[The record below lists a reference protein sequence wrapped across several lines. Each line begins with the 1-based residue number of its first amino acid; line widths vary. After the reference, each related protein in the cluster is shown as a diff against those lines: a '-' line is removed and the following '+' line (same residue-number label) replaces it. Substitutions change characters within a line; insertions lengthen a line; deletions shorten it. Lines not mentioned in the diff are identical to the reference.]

1 MIIPKKVE
9 KALNDHLVLEMG
21 SCNLYLSVSSWC
33 QKEGMDGSSN
43 FFAKQSS
50 EENAHFMK
58 FFNFINEVG
67 GHGLV
72 PAVPQPK
79 HNFNSVLEC
88 CELAYAT
95 EQKVTKSI
103 YKILETA
110 RVEGDH
116 ATVEFLKFFVEE
128 QMEEEVLFKRIID
141 KIKLIGKGPQSL
153 YYIDKEMDRF
163 STINGA
169 SEGKKDKNKG

>member
-9 KALNDHLVLEMG
+9 KALNDHLTLEMH
-21 SCNLYLSVSSWC
+21 SNALYLSVSSWC
-33 QKEGMDGSSN
+33 QKEGMDGSAN
-43 FFAKQSS
+43 FFSRQSA
-50 EENAHFMK
+50 EENVHFLK

-67 GHGLV
+67 GHALV
-72 PAVPQPK
+72 PAVAQPK
-79 HNFNSVLEC
+79 HHFNSVLEC

-103 YKILETA
+103 YKMLDIA
-110 RVEGDH
+110 RNEGDH
-116 ATVEFLKFFVEE
+116 ATLEFLKFFVEE

-141 KIKLIGKGPQSL
+141 KIKLIGKGPQSM

-163 STINGA
+163 SAMGTA
-169 SEGKKDKNKG
+169 EDKKGKKEKA